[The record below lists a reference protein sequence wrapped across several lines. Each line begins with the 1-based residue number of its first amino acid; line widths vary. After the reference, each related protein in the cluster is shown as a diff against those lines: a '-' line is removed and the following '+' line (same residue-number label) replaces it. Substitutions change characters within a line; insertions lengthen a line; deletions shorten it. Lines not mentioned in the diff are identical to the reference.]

1 MSREIQA
8 GSNTGWSRSPVIR
21 KAAIAPFFTSPC
33 SIGALNLECFGPQR
47 LMCGSDWP
55 VLLLN
60 GDYDRVWDAALT
72 LASLA
77 GRDAGALLGENAARI
92 YRFSDGQSPTTTP
105 VGDNAWQHR

>member
-1 MSREIQA
+1 VTAKLS
-8 GSNTGWSRSPVIR
+8 GLNTAVARADWT
-21 KAAIAPFFTSPC
+21 ADDFAPACET
-33 SIGALNLECFGPQR
+33 ALECFGPRR

-60 GDYDRVWDAALT
+60 GDYDRVWDAERT

-105 VGDNAWQHR
+105 AGDTTWQHR